1 MLWILLFST
10 IVSYA
15 NCNNLRIR
23 DLDDI
28 QFGSNPAPSE
38 AFAVRRAG
46 NGGCNFFLTLDNG
59 QGSSY
64 TDRNL
69 RNGSNLLPVQIF
81 SDSSLQNII
90 KNLPEVSSPS
100 DVLVGSFPDG
110 TTSPREIGLFLYP
123 RLTNVDYQ
131 RFGDYEDEFV
141 LKLYQ
146 GTYNGTY
153 TLEDTDSIR
162 LRYRVE
168 KKIDLS
174 IVNTGAP
181 FDLSST
187 TKTLNFGTLT
197 AGEQLGFDLVIK
209 FNAGY
214 RVRISSENNGNLKR
228 AGFSNLI
235 SYSLQ
240 MNGNPVSLVGS
251 ASNPVLVAQGNGVS
265 GGAGLRFGG
274 LVTIGA
280 VAGAVPGNYLD
291 TITVTVSTTE

>member
-1 MLWILLFST
+1 MLWLFLLGSL
-10 IVSYA
+10 VSYA
-15 NCNNLRIR
+15 DCNNLRIR

-28 QFGSNPAPSE
+28 QFTSNPAPSE
-38 AFAVRRAG
+38 SFAVRRAG
-46 NGGCNFFLTLDNG
+46 NGGCSFFLTLDNG

-69 RNGSNLLPVQIF
+69 RNGIHLLPVQVY
-81 SDSSLQNII
+81 SDSSLQQII

-100 DVLVGSFPDG
+100 DILIGSFPDG
-110 TTSPREIGLFLYP
+110 TTSPQEVNLFLYP
-123 RLTNVDYQ
+123 RLSNVDYQ

-153 TLEDTDSIR
+153 TLEDSDSIR

-197 AGEQLGFDLVIK
+197 SGEQLGFDLVVK

-214 RVRISSENNGNLKR
+214 RIRISSENNGNLKR
-228 AGFSNLI
+228 VGFSNLI
-235 SYSLQ
+235 SYTLQ
-240 MNGNPVSLVGS
+240 MNGSPLSLAGS
-251 ASNPVLVAQGNGVS
+251 ASNPVLLAQGTGVS
-265 GGAGLRFGG
+265 GAAGLRFGG
-274 LVTIGA
+274 WVTIGS
-280 VAGAVPGNYLD
+280 VTGAVPGNYSD
-291 TITVTVSTTE
+291 TVTVTVSTTE